1 MAIHTHGP
9 GDIPSVHGMLIFGT
23 GPIYLSHLP
32 MFRAPHDLQLIIE
45 VEFSGADNPRETYV
59 SDRARSS
66 EKVYTWVPKR
76 FVLPDLLDSSAGPPS
91 MQGKIFRGHF
101 EREGV
106 PITGDVRGVVRRVIH
121 SHRLSAEGPRDSQL
135 KYVVFGSAPKTF
147 AAHRISGPPDFD
159 QVIGVELSAP
169 ATTADTIVVVE
180 SRENSADRR
189 VQPGE
194 RVRLTH
200 DAAVDQTMRCL
211 DEIYL
216 ELGDLR
222 E

>member
-1 MAIHTHGP
+1 VAVHTHGS
-9 GDIPSVHGMLIFGT
+9 GEMASVHGMLIFGG

-45 VEFSGADNPRETYV
+45 VEFVGAENPQEIYV
-59 SDRARSS
+59 KDHARSG

-76 FVLPDLLDSSAGPPS
+76 FVLSDLLDSSAGPPT

-101 EREGV
+101 EREGTA
-106 PITGDVRGVVRRVIH
+106 ITGDVRCVVRRVIH
-121 SHRLSAEGPRDSQL
+121 SHRLSAAGPRDSQL
-135 KYVVFGSAPKTF
+135 QYSVFGSPPKTF
-147 AAHRISGPPDFD
+147 AAHRISGAPDFD
-159 QVIGVELSAP
+159 QVISVELSAP

-180 SRENSADRR
+180 GRENNTDRR

-194 RVRLTH
+194 GVRVTH
-200 DAAVDQTMRCL
+200 GAAVDQTMRCL

-216 ELGDLR
+216 ELGDLS